1 VPAPAF
7 HALVFWLPAF
17 LFSTTVHEAAH
28 AWVAWRL
35 GDPTAY
41 LSGQV
46 SLSPWPHVRRSPIGM
61 LVIPVLTSLTQGWT
75 MGWASAPY
83 DPACADRHPRRAA
96 AMALAGP
103 MGNLVI
109 ACAAFCMLRA
119 GLAIG
124 AFEAP
129 HTLAVQQL
137 VSNAMPPDGM
147 LVGDFLAEGLSVLLA
162 LNVLLLAFN
171 LLPFPPLDG
180 ASVLALVLPNKAS
193 RSLRRAIATPGL
205 SLMGIVAAW
214 QVFPV
219 CARPILRTLAVLLY
233 PAVR

>member
-1 VPAPAF
+1 MPAPIF

-83 DPACADRHPRRAA
+83 DPVWADRHPRRAA
-96 AMALAGP
+96 FMALAGP
-103 MGNLVI
+103 LGNLAI
-109 ACAAFCMLRA
+109 ALAAFAMLRA
-119 GLAIG
+119 GLAFG
-124 AFEAP
+124 VFEAP
-129 HTLAVQQL
+129 HTLSVQHL
-137 VSNAMPPDGM
+137 VNSALPADR
-147 LVGDFLAEGLSVLLA
+147 LLASDFLAEGLSVLLA
-162 LNVLLLAFN
+162 LNVLLLVFN

-180 ASVLALVLPNKAS
+180 ASVLALLLPVRTA
-193 RSLRRAIATPGL
+193 RAFRAAITAPGL
-205 SLMGIVAAW
+205 SLLGIVAAW
-214 QVFPV
+214 QLFPW
-219 CARPILRTLAVLLY
+219 CARPILGTLARLLY
-233 PAVR
+233 PAAR

>member
-1 VPAPAF
+1 VF

-46 SLSPWPHVRRSPIGM
+46 SLSPWPHVRRSPVGM

-83 DPACADRHPRRAA
+83 DPAWADRYPRRAA
-96 AMALAGP
+96 LMALAGP
-103 MGNLVI
+103 LGNLVI
-109 ACAAFCMLRA
+109 ALGAFALLRM

-124 AFEAP
+124 MFEAP
-129 HTLAVQQL
+129 HVLGVQHL
-137 VSNAMPPDGM
+137 VSNALPVDRM
-147 LVGDFLAEGLSVLLA
+147 LLGDFLAEGLSVLLA
-162 LNVLLLAFN
+162 LNVLLLVFN

-180 ASVLALVLPNKAS
+180 ASVVALVLPSHAS

-205 SLMGIVAAW
+205 SIMGIVAAW
-214 QVFPV
+214 QVFPA
-219 CARPILRTLAVLLY
+219 CAKPILGTLAALLY
-233 PAVR
+233 PPTR